1 MVKNKGNKM
10 INGIDMLIDEQYK
23 RDKKKRE
30 LEVSQNKILKLYNM
44 IVEKL
49 SLKDWNELK
58 EFVDRAFEEEKEKL
72 TITSD
77 ELIDVISYDDLRSR
91 I

>member
-1 MVKNKGNKM
+1 MVKNKGDKM

>member
-1 MVKNKGNKM
+1 M